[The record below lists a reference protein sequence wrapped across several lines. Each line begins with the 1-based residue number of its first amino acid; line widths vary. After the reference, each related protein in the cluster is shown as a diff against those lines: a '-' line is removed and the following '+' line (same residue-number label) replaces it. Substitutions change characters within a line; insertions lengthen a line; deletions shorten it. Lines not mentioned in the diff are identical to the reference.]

1 MMVRLPQGNG
11 GTVPAF
17 PQAKGV
23 QADEPGGDMEVQ
35 A

>member
-1 MMVRLPQGNG
+1 MMVRLLQGSG

-17 PQAKGV
+17 PQVKGV
-23 QADEPGGDMEVQ
+23 QADEPGGDMKVQ